1 MSLLSDQ
8 NLVKKICRG
17 DTRRFAELI
26 DRYQRLVLHIVWRM
40 TGDQQTTEDLAQEIF
55 IKIYDSLDGF
65 RFESK
70 LSTWISR
77 IAYNTCINYLR
88 KEKPVMLDDLPDSTE
103 LKWLISSDRPD
114 EYVEDHD
121 QTKYIHR
128 LIDQLPA
135 VYRAILTM
143 FHLQG
148 MSYKEIAEVVD
159 KPEGT
164 IKSYLFRARKLLKE
178 RLTAEQEGVIS

>member
-1 MSLLSDQ
+1 LLSDQ
-8 NLVKKICRG
+8 NLVKKIRRG
-17 DTRRFAELI
+17 DTRRFGELI

-40 TGDQQTTEDLAQEIF
+40 TGDQQITEDLVQDIF
-55 IKIYDSLDGF
+55 IKVYDNLDGF

-70 LSTWISR
+70 LSTWIGR

-88 KEKPVMLDDLPDSTE
+88 REKPVMIDDLPDDSE
-103 LKWLISSDRPD
+103 IKWLISSDRPD
-114 EYVEDHD
+114 DIIEDHD
-121 QTKYIHR
+121 QKQYIHR
-128 LIDQLPA
+128 LIEQLPPL
-135 VYRAILTM
+135 YRAILTM
-143 FHLQG
+143 FHLQA

-178 RLTAEQEGVIS
+178 RLTAAQEGVTS